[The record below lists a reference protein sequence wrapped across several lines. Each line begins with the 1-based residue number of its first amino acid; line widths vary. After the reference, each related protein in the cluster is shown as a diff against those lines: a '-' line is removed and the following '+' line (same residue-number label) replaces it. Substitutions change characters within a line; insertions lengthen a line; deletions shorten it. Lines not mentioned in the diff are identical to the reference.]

1 MILYILFIIVLLFL
15 WLNSSNVEGFKE
27 DTQFENNKQNKQQN
41 KNFENNKKCLIVYY
55 GGSFREGNIG
65 STLSDTKYGYETQKH
80 ASITHAKLKK
90 VLNEKGYQS
99 DILVNTRDTV
109 YKKDLMNW
117 YNPFNIML
125 NNLPKELHGKD
136 LMIQN
141 CIKNINKLNK
151 EEYKFILFIRID
163 LFLKPDFYKIL
174 NTESNK
180 IMFLANNYDPTDCS
194 IFDNHNNPKIVDLFL
209 YIPKKYYYILD
220 NKFNLNHF
228 SWTYLKK
235 QYKLTDNDMDFMTN
249 DSFDSNIYK
258 DFNKYYIMSSRKE
271 SPTTHNSNKFNINKK
286 QIINKKQCPKYNEH
300 KQAFLTKPTYYYL
313 QKYNTFYNN

>member
-1 MILYILFIIVLLFL
+1 MLLYILFIIVLLFL
-15 WLNSSNVEGFKE
+15 WLNNSDVEGFKE
-27 DTQFENNKQNKQQN
+27 DTKFENNKQNKQQN
-41 KNFENNKKCLIVYY
+41 KKVENNKKCLIVYY

-117 YNPFNIML
+117 YNPFNIIL
-125 NNLPKELHGKD
+125 NNLPKDLHGKD

-151 EEYKFILFIRID
+151 EEYNFILFIRID

-174 NTESNK
+174 DTESNK
-180 IMFLANNYDPTDCS
+180 IMFMANNYDTNSCETKDKNDPV
-194 IFDNHNNPKIVDLFL
+194 IVDLFVF
-209 YIPKKYYYILD
+209 IPKKYYYILD
-220 NKFNLNHF
+220 NKFNLNHN
-228 SWTYLKK
+228 SWTFYKK
-235 QYKLTDNDMDFMTN
+235 NYKLTNDDMTFMTK
-249 DSFDSNIYK
+249 DVFDSNS
-258 DFNKYYIMSSRKE
+258 FRENNKYYIMSSRKE
-271 SPTTHNSNKFNINKK
+271 NKNVHNKNLKKCISFNEKN
-286 QIINKKQCPKYNEH
+286 QT
-300 KQAFLTKPTYYYL
+300 FLTNPTYYYL
-313 QKYNTFYNN
+313 NKYNEFYTH

>member
-1 MILYILFIIVLLFL
+1 MLLYILFIIVLLFL
-15 WLNSSNVEGFKE
+15 WLKNSDIEGFKE
-27 DTQFENNKQNKQQN
+27 DTKFENKKQNKQFKNN
-41 KNFENNKKCLIVYY
+41 KTFENNKKCLIVYY

-117 YNPFNIML
+117 YNPFNIIL

-136 LMIQN
+136 IMIQN

-151 EEYKFILFIRID
+151 EEYNFILFIRID

-174 NTESNK
+174 DTESNK
-180 IMFLANNYDPTDCS
+180 IMFMANNYDTNSCETKDKNDPV
-194 IFDNHNNPKIVDLFL
+194 IVDLFL
-209 YIPKKYYYILD
+209 FIPKKYYYILD
-220 NKFNLNHF
+220 NKFNLNHN
-228 SWTYLKK
+228 SWTFYKK
-235 QYKLTDNDMDFMTN
+235 NYKLTNEDMKFMTN
-249 DSFDSNIYK
+249 DIFDSNS
-258 DFNKYYIMSSRKE
+258 FRENNKYYIMSSRKE
-271 SPTTHNSNKFNINKK
+271 NKNVHNKNLKKCISFNEKN
-286 QIINKKQCPKYNEH
+286 QT
-300 KQAFLTKPTYYYL
+300 FLTNPTYYYL
-313 QKYNTFYNN
+313 NKYNEFYTH